1 MAAAVTHA
9 VPEVVERKAHAGEH
23 VSEERRDEQHI
34 DEPSL
39 GQFVTSF
46 RFLEADVL

>member
-1 MAAAVTHA
+1 
-9 VPEVVERKAHAGEH
+9 VPEVEAGEH
-23 VSEERRDEQHI
+23 VGEERRDEQHI